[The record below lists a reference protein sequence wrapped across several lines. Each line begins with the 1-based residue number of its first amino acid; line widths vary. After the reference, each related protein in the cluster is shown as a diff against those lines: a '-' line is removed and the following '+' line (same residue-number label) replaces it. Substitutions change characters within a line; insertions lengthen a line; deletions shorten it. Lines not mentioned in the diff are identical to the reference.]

1 MTQSLMIQGTGFGV
15 GYADVIAMPAMV
27 VLLAFFLDMVLGDPR
42 WLPHPVRGIGW
53 LIQRTETVFRRFT
66 RSPGSEKR
74 AGVLLVLLIVLTVY
88 GFSALLLFFASSYSL
103 MLGFIIA
110 VLMAYTTLAA
120 RDLARSARN
129 VLAQLE
135 GGDIVG
141 ARQALSMIVGRDTAE
156 LDEEAITR
164 AVVETVAENASDG
177 VIAPLFYLALGGPA
191 LAMAYKAVNTLD
203 SMIGYKNA
211 AYKNFGWAAA
221 RLDDLAN
228 FVPARITAV
237 LLSLAAWCLPG
248 ASGRKAFRISLRDG
262 RKHAS
267 PNSGYPEA
275 AVAGALGLRLGGP
288 NAYGG
293 LVLAKPSIGDERG
306 DFDKKCIEKSI
317 RLMYCASTFAVLAA
331 VFAAQRLSG

>member
-1 MTQSLMIQGTGFGV
+1 MIQGTGFGV

-88 GFSALLLFFASSYSL
+88 GFSALLLFFASSYSSL
-103 MLGFIIA
+103 LGFIVA
-110 VLMAYTTLAA
+110 VFLAYTTLAA

-156 LDEEAITR
+156 LDEQGIIR
-164 AVVETVAENASDG
+164 AVVETVAENSSDG

-203 SMIGYKNA
+203 SMIGYKSVV
-211 AYKNFGWAAA
+211 YKNFGWAAA

-228 FVPARITAV
+228 FVPARITAL

-248 ASGRKAFRISLRDG
+248 ASGRNAFRISFRDG

-275 AVAGALGLRLGGP
+275 AAAGALGLRLGGP
-288 NAYGG
+288 AAYGG
-293 LVLAKPSIGDERG
+293 LVLAKPSIGDELRSC
-306 DFDKKCIEKSI
+306 DKKCIEKSI
-317 RLMYCASTFAVLAA
+317 RLMYCATTFAVLMA
-331 VFAAQRLSG
+331 VFAAQWLSG

>member
-1 MTQSLMIQGTGFGV
+1 MTRSIMLQGAGCAP

-27 VLLAFFLDMVLGDPR
+27 ILFAFFLDLVLGDPR

-53 LIQRTETVFRRFT
+53 LIQRTEKVLRRFT
-66 RSPGSEKR
+66 RSPGSEKK
-74 AGVLLVLLIVLTVY
+74 AGVLLVMLIVLLVY
-88 GFSALLLFFASSYSL
+88 GASLLLLSVASSYSSVL
-103 MLGFIIA
+103 SFIIA
-110 VLMAYTTLAA
+110 VLLAYTTLAA
-120 RDLARSARN
+120 RDLAESARN
-129 VLAQLE
+129 VFVKLE
-135 GGDIVG
+135 NGDIVG
-141 ARQALSMIVGRDTAE
+141 ARYALSMIVGRDTAE
-156 LDEEAITR
+156 LDEQAITR
-164 AVVETVAENASDG
+164 AVVETVAENTSDG

-228 FVPARITAV
+228 FVPARITAF
-237 LLSLAAWCLPG
+237 LLSVAAFLPG
-248 ASGRKAFRISLRDG
+248 ASGRNAFRISLRDG

-293 LVLAKPSIGDERG
+293 LVLAKPFIGDEQG

-331 VFAAQRLSG
+331 VFALQMASG

>member
-1 MTQSLMIQGTGFGV
+1 
-15 GYADVIAMPAMV
+15 MPASMILTAFILD
-27 VLLAFFLDMVLGDPR
+27 LLLGDPP

-53 LIQRTETVFRRFT
+53 LIKRSEMVLRRFT
-66 RSPGSEKR
+66 RSPGSEKI
-74 AGVLLVLLIVLTVY
+74 AGILLVLLIVLTVY
-88 GFSALLLFFASSYSL
+88 GFSAVLLFFASSFSSF
-103 MLGFIIA
+103 LGFIAA
-110 VLMAYTTLAA
+110 VFLAYTTLAA

-129 VLAQLE
+129 VLVHLE
-135 GGDIVG
+135 DGDIVG
-141 ARQALSMIVGRDTAE
+141 ARQALSMIVGRDTAD
-156 LDEEAITR
+156 LDEQGIMR
-164 AVVETVAENASDG
+164 AVVETVAENTSDG

-203 SMIGYKNA
+203 SMVGYRNA

-237 LLSLAAWCLPG
+237 LLLLAAWCLPG
-248 ASGRKAFRISLRDG
+248 ASGRNAFRISCRDG

-288 NAYGG
+288 STYGG
-293 LVLAKPSIGDERG
+293 LLLDKPHIGDGSG

-331 VFAAQRLSG
+331 VFAAQMTSG

>member
-1 MTQSLMIQGTGFGV
+1 VF
-15 GYADVIAMPAMV
+15 V
-27 VLLAFFLDMVLGDPR
+27 VLL
-42 WLPHPVRGIGW
+42 
-53 LIQRTETVFRRFT
+53 
-66 RSPGSEKR
+66 
-74 AGVLLVLLIVLTVY
+74 VY
-88 GFSALLLFFASSYSL
+88 GSSSLLLFLASSYSS

-110 VLMAYTTLAA
+110 VLLAYTTLAA
-120 RDLARSARN
+120 RDLARSAGT
-129 VLAQLE
+129 VLIHLE
-135 GGDIVG
+135 GGDIAG
-141 ARQALSMIVGRDTAE
+141 ARLALSMIVGRDTAE
-156 LDEEAITR
+156 LDEQGITR

-228 FVPARITAV
+228 FVPARITAI
-237 LLSLAAWCLPG
+237 LLSLAALCLPG
-248 ASGRKAFRISLRDG
+248 ASGRDAFRVSLHDG

-288 NAYGG
+288 SVYGG
-293 LVLAKPSIGDERG
+293 LFLDKPSIGDGMR

-331 VFAAQRLSG
+331 VFAVQASSG

>member
-1 MTQSLMIQGTGFGV
+1 
-15 GYADVIAMPAMV
+15 VIAMPAMV
-27 VLLAFFLDMVLGDPR
+27 VLSAFFLDLVLGDPR

-53 LIQRTETVFRRFT
+53 MIDRTEPVLRRFA
-66 RSPGSEKR
+66 RSPRSEKR
-74 AGVLLVLLIVLTVY
+74 AGVLLVMFIVLLVY
-88 GFSALLLFFASSYSL
+88 AFSALLLFLASFYSS

-110 VLMAYTTLAA
+110 VLLAYTTLAA
-120 RDLARSARN
+120 RDLARSART
-129 VLAQLE
+129 VLVHLE
-135 GGDIVG
+135 GGDIAG
-141 ARQALSMIVGRDTAE
+141 ARRALSMIVGRDTAE
-156 LDEEAITR
+156 LDEQGITR

-203 SMIGYKNA
+203 SMVGYKNSR
-211 AYKNFGWAAA
+211 YRDFGWAAA

-228 FVPARITAV
+228 FIPARVTAV
-237 LLSLAAWCLPG
+237 LLALAAWCLPG
-248 ASGRKAFRISLRDG
+248 ASGRNAFRISVRDG

-288 NAYGG
+288 GAYGG
-293 LVLAKPSIGDERG
+293 LILDKPTIGDGLR

-317 RLMYCASTFAVLAA
+317 RLMYCATTFGVLTA
-331 VFAAQRLSG
+331 VFWAQKATG

>member
-1 MTQSLMIQGTGFGV
+1 
-15 GYADVIAMPAMV
+15 MPAMV
-27 VLLAFFLDMVLGDPR
+27 ILCAFFLDLVLGDPR

-53 LIQRTETVFRRFT
+53 LILRVERVLRRFT

-74 AGVLLVLLIVLTVY
+74 AGVLLVVLIVFSVY
-88 GFSALLLFFASSYSL
+88 GASALLLFFASSWSS

-110 VLMAYTTLAA
+110 VLLAYTTLAA
-120 RDLARSARN
+120 RDLSGSARA
-129 VLAQLE
+129 VLVHLK
-135 GGDIVG
+135 GGDLAG
-141 ARQALSMIVGRDTAE
+141 ARHALSMIVGRDTAD
-156 LDEEAITR
+156 LDEQGITR

-203 SMIGYKNA
+203 SMIGYKNVV
-211 AYKNFGWAAA
+211 YKNFGWAAA

-228 FVPARITAV
+228 FIPARITAV

-248 ASGRKAFRISLRDG
+248 ASGWDAFRISLRDG

-288 NAYGG
+288 SAYGG
-293 LVLAKPSIGDERG
+293 LVLDKPSIGDGMR

-331 VFAAQRLSG
+331 VFAAQRSSG

>member
-1 MTQSLMIQGTGFGV
+1 
-15 GYADVIAMPAMV
+15 MV
-27 VLLAFFLDMVLGDPR
+27 VLVAFFLDLVLGDPR

-53 LIQRTETVFRRFT
+53 MIDRTEAVLRRFT
-66 RSPGSEKR
+66 RSSRSEKR
-74 AGVLLVLLIVLTVY
+74 AGVLLVMFIVPLVY
-88 GFSALLLFFASSYSL
+88 ASSALLLFLATSYSS

-110 VLMAYTTLAA
+110 VLLAYTTLAA
-120 RDLARSARN
+120 RDLARSARA
-129 VLAQLE
+129 VLVHLE
-135 GGDIVG
+135 GGDIAG
-141 ARQALSMIVGRDTAE
+141 ARLALSMIVGRDTAE
-156 LDEEAITR
+156 LDEQGITR

-177 VIAPLFYLALGGPA
+177 VIAPLFYLVLGGPA

-228 FVPARITAV
+228 FIPARITAV

-248 ASGRKAFRISLRDG
+248 ASGRDAFRVSVRDG

-288 NAYGG
+288 SVYGG
-293 LVLAKPSIGDERG
+293 LVLDKPSIGDGMR

-331 VFAAQRLSG
+331 VFAAQRSS

>member
-1 MTQSLMIQGTGFGV
+1 MTPSL
-15 GYADVIAMPAMV
+15 GYAGVIAMPALV
-27 VLLAFFLDMVLGDPR
+27 ILSAFFLDLVLGDPR

-53 LIQRTETVFRRFT
+53 LIGRTETVLRRFT
-66 RSPGSEKR
+66 RSPGSEKI
-74 AGVLLVLLIVLTVY
+74 AGILLVILIVLTVY
-88 GFSALLLFFASSYSL
+88 VFSALLLFFASSYSS
-103 MLGFIIA
+103 MLGMIIA
-110 VLMAYTTLAA
+110 VFLAYTTLAA

-129 VLAQLE
+129 VLVQLE

-141 ARQALSMIVGRDTAE
+141 ARLALSMIVGRDTAD
-156 LDEEAITR
+156 LDEQAITR

-237 LLSLAAWCLPG
+237 LLSLAAFLPG
-248 ASGRKAFRISLRDG
+248 ASGGNAFRVSLRDG

-288 NAYGG
+288 SAYGG

-306 DFDKKCIEKSI
+306 AFDKKCIEKSI
-317 RLMYCASTFAVLAA
+317 RLMYCASTFAMLAA
-331 VFAAQRLSG
+331 VLGAQWLSGY